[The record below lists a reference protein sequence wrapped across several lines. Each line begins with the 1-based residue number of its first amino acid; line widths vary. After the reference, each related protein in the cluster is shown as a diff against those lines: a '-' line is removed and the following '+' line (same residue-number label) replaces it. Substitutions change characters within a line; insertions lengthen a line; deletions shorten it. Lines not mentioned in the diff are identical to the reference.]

1 MSPGTIAKLMYATM
15 LTVLLFVSLEEEVKY
30 TGNFF
35 YDTFSGFHDGNIIH
49 LIDAIFSIVTIPL
62 CLFFIKKSEGF
73 AVSHFK
79 NLLLINVL
87 GWVFLFASYD
97 TFVEMDK
104 NSNYQ
109 PPLLGFILLTLF
121 LIFVV
126 WRILRGAYLAFNNR
140 EI

>member
-15 LTVLLFVSLEEEVKY
+15 LTVLIFASFEEDVKY

-35 YDTFSGFHDGNIIH
+35 YDSFPGFHDGNIIH
-49 LIDAIFSIVTIPL
+49 LIDEIFTFAIIPL
-62 CLFFIKKSEGF
+62 CLFFIRQSKGF

-79 NLLLINVL
+79 NILFINVL
-87 GWVFLFASYD
+87 GCVFLFASYD
-97 TFVEMDK
+97 TLVEMDK

-109 PPLLGFILLTLF
+109 PDLLGMILSILF
-121 LIFVV
+121 LIFVI
-126 WRILRGAYLAFNNR
+126 WRILRGSYLVFNNR